1 MFVLGAGSLG
11 CLWAGRL
18 AARSPKS
25 FHVQENVTLLLRCGS
40 KKSQAL
46 QSGSNARIRITPSS
60 KENVEAFEVDV
71 RAEEVTA
78 SGDIQKLLLVT
89 KAAAAAEALLQVS
102 PRLKAGAVVV
112 LLCNGALALHEQIN
126 EMPAVR
132 HSYLMLGL
140 TTHGAWSK
148 ADFDIVHAGVGHTS
162 FGKYQSSI
170 PEALYQSTLQHL
182 QSAGLGGTDDPRI
195 ERSLWLK
202 LAANAAIN
210 PITALLEKP
219 NGFILETETQ
229 EQITQ
234 VCREVAAVA
243 DAVWKEK
250 GFESVCPSAVD
261 MKEFATETARQ
272 TANNRSSMLQDILAQ
287 RPTEI
292 DYINGWVVQ
301 KADFFG
307 IDVPENA
314 RLTSL
319 VKQKESQQEEKAVMP
334 CHWLLAK
341 TKFVRHWDRFVCWFI
356 A

>member
-25 FHVQENVTLLLRCGS
+25 FPVTLLLRCGS

-46 QSGSNARIRITPSS
+46 QSGSNARIRITPAS

-89 KAAAAAEALLQVS
+89 KAAAAAEALVQVS

-219 NGFILETETQ
+219 NGFILETDTQ

-234 VCREVAAVA
+234 ICREVAAVA

-261 MKEFATETARQ
+261 MNEFATETARQ

-301 KADFFG
+301 KGRFFWHWRAWKCSFDFISKAEG
-307 IDVPENA
+307 KPA
-314 RLTSL
+314 RGKGYHALSLTS
-319 VKQKESQQEEKAVMP
+319 
-334 CHWLLAK
+334 C
-341 TKFVRHWDRFVCWFI
+341 
-356 A
+356 